1 MTNFPIRTNTWSL
14 RLGDPCHAASQPPFI
29 MCTRM
34 GRSASWLICRW
45 LCRWHMGSA
54 GKPVVSTS
62 NIPSPPL
69 LQPPT
74 SRRNRPK
81 TLTSEVWTVSP
92 AYLTSAEPQLS
103 SVLCRS
109 LQVLA
114 RATQLDPWPRRP
126 GDQGTKGP
134 GDQGTRGPGVLL
146 VERPVLGTI
155 CETWVRHH
163 GREICAL
170 QRSLHL
176 SNLTTA
182 RWCVQ
187 YVACCWLGS
196 WPRLRPRDVPTRAPK
211 SETWW

>member
-1 MTNFPIRTNTWSL
+1 M
-14 RLGDPCHAASQPPFI
+14 PCGSQPPFI

-45 LCRWHMGSA
+45 LRRWHTGSA
-54 GKPVVSTS
+54 GNPVHGIGREAGRINVQHPFTAPASAAHKPRK
-62 NIPSPPL
+62 PPE
-69 LQPPT
+69 
-74 SRRNRPK
+74 NV
-81 TLTSEVWTVSP
+81 EVRGLDFPP

-163 GREICAL
+163 GRKIPAL
-170 QRSLHL
+170 QRFLHL

-196 WPRLRPRDVPTRAPK
+196 WPRLRPRDVPTRASR
-211 SETWW
+211 SESWW